1 MIGNS
6 KEHKQLRHW
15 MRLDNAALIFP
26 AIRSFSWVNTF
37 RVSVQLSQ
45 EIDPA
50 VLQRAM
56 DELKDRFPT
65 IYVRLGTGLFWYTLV
80 EVKQPPRVREDYA
93 YPLTHMGTRE
103 QRTCCFRVFYYKK
116 RIAAEFF
123 HVITDGTG
131 GITYIK
137 ALASRYLELL
147 GGFELAEG
155 KGVLTMREKPSPVE
169 TEDAFIKCSGK
180 YAMPR
185 REDTAYRLSGTYD
198 ATGFRHL
205 ITGIIPTDALLA
217 QAHRCATTVNGFLC
231 GVMTRCI
238 MDMQA
243 ERLPERRQ
251 KPVKITVP
259 VNLRRLF
266 SIQTLRNF
274 ALVLNIGV
282 DPRLKDYTVEEI
294 CREYNRQT
302 ALEAVP
308 EKMAARIAANV
319 LPAKNRLMRLAPLFL
334 KNLVMR
340 TVYRNVGENK
350 GCINISNL
358 GKVDLPDE
366 LSPFVER
373 FDFIIGVQFTYPN
386 NCSVVSY
393 GGMTYINMIRNI
405 RETELERR
413 FFSMLVEMGIP
424 VSIESNDDDRQG

>member
-1 MIGNS
+1 MAGNI
-6 KEHKQLRHW
+6 KEDKKLRKW

-26 AIRSFSWVNTF
+26 AIRSFRWVNTF

-45 EIDPA
+45 EIDPV
-50 VLQRAM
+50 VLQKAV
-56 DELKDRFPT
+56 DELMGRFPT

-80 EVKQPPRVREDYA
+80 EVRRPPRVREDYA

-103 QRTCCFRVFYYKK
+103 QRTCCFRVFYYKR

-131 GITYIK
+131 GMAFIK
-137 ALASRYLELL
+137 ALASRYLELVDS
-147 GGFELAEG
+147 FELASG
-155 KGVLTMREKPSPVE
+155 KGVLTVREKPSAEE
-169 TEDAFIKCSGK
+169 TEDAFVKCSGK

-185 REDTAYRLSGTYD
+185 REETAYRLSGTYD

-205 ITGIIPTDALLA
+205 ITGILPTDRLL
-217 QAHRCATTVNGFLC
+217 QEAHRLGTTVNGFLC
-231 GVMTRCI
+231 AVMTRCI

-243 ERLPERRQ
+243 VRVPERRRR
-251 KPVKITVP
+251 PVKITVP

-266 SIQTLRNF
+266 SVYTLRNF

-294 CREYNRQT
+294 CREYDRQT

-319 LPAKNRLMRLAPLFL
+319 LPAKNKLMRFAPLIL
-334 KNLVMR
+334 KNIVMR

-358 GKVDLPDE
+358 GRVDMPEE
-366 LSPFVER
+366 LRPFVER
-373 FDFIIGVQFTYPN
+373 FDFIIGVQYTYPN
-386 NCSVVSY
+386 NCSVLSY
-393 GGMTYINMIRNI
+393 GGSTYINMIRNI

-424 VSIESNDDDRQG
+424 VSIESNDTDRQG